1 MSYCTVEDLR
11 AEGLE
16 DSDENLERQIKLSCE
31 FIDRITGQFFEARE
45 QIIRLDGRGG
55 KNLLLPYPVIEVEY
69 IKVNAELISDY
80 VIYNRLEDRD
90 YPKIFRSSKW
100 PEGRLNISIKGTWGY
115 VEEDGS
121 TPVSIKRIAKK
132 LAMYNFPALI
142 DKEAQTEKNT
152 NGLLIS
158 ETTDGHSYE
167 LASDAVTSA
176 YNGAITGDAE
186 IDSILKFYMRSRL
199 RLGIA

>member
-1 MSYCTVEDLR
+1 MSYCTIEDLR

-16 DSDENLERQIKLSCE
+16 GNDESLERQIKLSCE
-31 FIDRITGQFFEARE
+31 FIDRITGQFFEVRE
-45 QIIRLDGRGG
+45 QTIRLDGRGG
-55 KNLLLPYPVIEVEY
+55 QNLLLPFPVIDVEY
-69 IKVNAELISDY
+69 IEINSALISDY

-90 YPKIFRSSKW
+90 YPKIFRNLKW
-100 PEGRLNISIKGTWGY
+100 PEGRLNICIKGTWGY
-115 VEEDGS
+115 VEQDGS

-142 DKEAQTEKNT
+142 DDEAQREKNT
-152 NGLLIS
+152 TGLLIS

-167 LASDAVTSA
+167 LAADAVTSA

-199 RLGIA
+199 RLCVA